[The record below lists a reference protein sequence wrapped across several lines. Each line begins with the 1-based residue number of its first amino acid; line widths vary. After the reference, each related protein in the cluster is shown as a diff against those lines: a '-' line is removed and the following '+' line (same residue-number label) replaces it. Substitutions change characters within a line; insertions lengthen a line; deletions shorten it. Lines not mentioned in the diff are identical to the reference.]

1 MEFKLRDYQREAV
14 DAGVDYFLGK
24 SRTNALIVAST
35 GAGKSLII
43 SKIAQEINS
52 PVLVLQPSRE
62 LVLQN
67 HGKAVSFG
75 MAPTIYSASCEM
87 KELSSCTYATIKSI
101 RNIAKEFK
109 DLGVK
114 YVIVDE
120 ADMGIPAPRSN
131 EELEKGS
138 VFSRFIEE
146 LEAKKILGVTAS
158 PVKMQTYSPMAAQS
172 YSQLNMLTR
181 LQNKTFSKI
190 IHVTQNAEMVRR
202 GFWSELEYERW
213 NFDGSTLLINSTGS
227 EYTEESVKCA
237 VQSNNINNLI
247 YKRMMEL
254 IKERKHILIFMDSVN
269 NCNILHEFLEKET
282 QVKSVVVSAGMTNKA
297 RIDAVEGFKSG
308 KYQVALNYGALGV
321 GFDFPDLDCIIMG
334 RPTFSLRVWYQLC
347 LDMDTEILTKRGWMK
362 YKDIS
367 KNDKTASYVDG
378 KIVWST
384 IENIVHRN
392 LYPGERMVEFNNMHV
407 NFRVTEDHDLLTSW
421 NHKKYIKQTA
431 ISAMEREDGFFVPV
445 SGCEDIPDYK
455 GLNDCDIKLLG
466 YIMSDGYISKNGR
479 TCIITQSEK
488 NMKNINDIEDTLKKC
503 GIKYGIT
510 KQRKI
515 VKFEGYEEKD
525 YGIMYMFR
533 FNKGEPKNNI
543 DNLHGFKYMEE
554 FMDKSFPDIYEKL
567 SKRQISIFLESLNA
581 GDGNKKINV
590 DYIKRTYEISMGD
603 NYTFANKLQ
612 SLLVRR
618 GYRCKMHTNNNTK
631 NKKTSYI
638 LYIKDIG
645 YSFISGKNT
654 NDSIKNGKHTHRPKI
669 KISESYENEEVWC
682 VKNNIGNIVTRRSGK
697 VVIMGNCGRA
707 VRVGNKK
714 NALIVD
720 CCGNYD
726 RFGPIENLSVE
737 DYAGYGWGMFS
748 EDRLLTGIP
757 MGMVKTK
764 QQLVREYGETPAA
777 RWVRDKGYDKP
788 PVQKYKTVEHTYDPG
803 DVIMDSG
810 IFRGK
815 RMRDIPI
822 SYLEFRVN
830 SLPEDK
836 VNRHMLEYYK
846 SLKQ

>member
-334 RPTFSLRVWYQLC
+334 RPTFSLRVWYQ
-347 LDMDTEILTKRGWMK
+347 I
-362 YKDIS
+362 
-367 KNDKTASYVDG
+367 
-378 KIVWST
+378 
-384 IENIVHRN
+384 
-392 LYPGERMVEFNNMHV
+392 
-407 NFRVTEDHDLLTSW
+407 
-421 NHKKYIKQTA
+421 
-431 ISAMEREDGFFVPV
+431 
-445 SGCEDIPDYK
+445 
-455 GLNDCDIKLLG
+455 
-466 YIMSDGYISKNGR
+466 
-479 TCIITQSEK
+479 
-488 NMKNINDIEDTLKKC
+488 
-503 GIKYGIT
+503 
-510 KQRKI
+510 
-515 VKFEGYEEKD
+515 
-525 YGIMYMFR
+525 
-533 FNKGEPKNNI
+533 
-543 DNLHGFKYMEE
+543 
-554 FMDKSFPDIYEKL
+554 
-567 SKRQISIFLESLNA
+567 
-581 GDGNKKINV
+581 
-590 DYIKRTYEISMGD
+590 
-603 NYTFANKLQ
+603 
-612 SLLVRR
+612 
-618 GYRCKMHTNNNTK
+618 
-631 NKKTSYI
+631 
-638 LYIKDIG
+638 
-645 YSFISGKNT
+645 
-654 NDSIKNGKHTHRPKI
+654 
-669 KISESYENEEVWC
+669 
-682 VKNNIGNIVTRRSGK
+682 
-697 VVIMGNCGRA
+697 CGRC